1 MRILV
6 LAPYS
11 PYPPRSGGA
20 LRIYNLVHGL
30 SLRHELTCLTF
41 VDNPEQAAA
50 LEPLRQSCRVVT
62 VQNDVR
68 RSLLQR
74 AITTLSSPLPDM
86 ALRNASP
93 SYRAALERLLR
104 EEQFELVLASSIEM
118 GGYGLLARSAASK
131 PKIVLDEFNA
141 EYVLQQRTAQTDLRR
156 SLGEFNPRALLG
168 GIYSSIQ
175 SQKLRRYEQRLLRD
189 YDHVLAVSHEDRV
202 ALAKIAPEAKIAI
215 VPNGVDTDYF
225 DPNGLARATQSDSP
239 QIVFT
244 GTLNFRPNID
254 AITWF
259 VEAVWP
265 RVLDHYPKA
274 RLVIVGKSPAP
285 VVAALH
291 NSETIEVHAD
301 VPDVRPF
308 IAAAS
313 VYIVPMRMGGGVRL
327 KFLEALAMQAPI
339 VTTSMGAEGVEGSR
353 PEQHYLVAD
362 TAADFG
368 QQILR
373 ILQNPALAE
382 QLGRSGRSLARD
394 RYDWRVI
401 VPALEAVVSGD
412 NNDRIL

>member
-6 LAPYS
+6 LAPYT
-11 PYPPRSGGA
+11 PFPPRSGGA

-30 SLRHELTCLTF
+30 SLRHEVTCLTF
-41 VDNPEQAAA
+41 VDNPEQDAA
-50 LEPLRQSCRVVT
+50 LEPLRSTCRVVT
-62 VQNDVR
+62 VRNDIR

-74 AITTLSSPLPDM
+74 AITTLTSPLPDM

-93 SYRAALERLLR
+93 AYRAALERLLG
-104 EEQFELVLASSIEM
+104 EERYELVLASSIEM
-118 GGYGLLARSAASK
+118 GGYGLLARSAASR

-141 EYVLQQRTAQTDLRR
+141 EYVLQQRTALTDLKR
-156 SLGEFNPRALLG
+156 SLREFNPRALLG

-175 SQKLRRYEQRLLRD
+175 SQKLLRYERRLLRD

-225 DPNGLARATQSDSP
+225 QTDRQAEPSGAEAP

-265 RVLDHYPKA
+265 RVRAQQPKA

-291 NSETIEVHAD
+291 NGDSIVVHAD

-308 IAAAS
+308 IASAA

-339 VTTSMGAEGVEGSR
+339 VTTSMGAEGVEGSY
-353 PEQHYLVAD
+353 PNQHYLAAD
-362 TAADFG
+362 TANEFAD
-368 QQILR
+368 QIIR
-373 ILQNPALAE
+373 IFQNPALGQ
-382 QLGRSGRSLARD
+382 QLGETGRSLARD

-412 NNDRIL
+412 NHDRIL